1 MKIRSFNYLAYL
13 SIVFFSCQ
21 PSIDYYGNKIDL
33 NVDKILLNDIKED
46 SLNDNIIHF
55 TFILKRGSSQI
66 EINDFQIERYIKL
79 VKNYFGYDKITI
91 LRYRQKGIIQPKF
104 YLSIKYD

>member
-1 MKIRSFNYLAYL
+1 MKIRSFNYLTYL

-33 NVDKILLNDIKED
+33 NKDKILLNHVKED
-46 SLNDNIIHF
+46 SLNDNIFHF

-66 EINDFQIERYIKL
+66 EINDIQIERYIKL
-79 VKNYFGYDKITI
+79 VKNYFGYGKITI

-104 YLSIKYD
+104 YVSIKFD

>member
-1 MKIRSFNYLAYL
+1 MKIRIFNYLIYFSL
-13 SIVFFSCQ
+13 VFFSCQ
-21 PSIDYYGNKIDL
+21 PSIDYYGNKINL
-33 NVDKILLNDIKED
+33 NVDEILLNDVKKD
-46 SLNDNIIHF
+46 SLNNNIFHF

-79 VKNYFGYDKITI
+79 VKNYFGYDKITV

-104 YLSIKYD
+104 YVSIKFD

>member
-1 MKIRSFNYLAYL
+1 MKIRSFNYLTYL
-13 SIVFFSCQ
+13 FICFFSCQ

-33 NVDKILLNDIKED
+33 NVDKILLNDVKED
-46 SLNDNIIHF
+46 SLDDNIFHF
-55 TFILKRGSSQI
+55 TFILKRGSPQI

-104 YLSIKYD
+104 YVSIKYD